1 MLVLLFCTCCVF
13 YDIISSDARNKARL
27 YTEDI
32 LMALPNWVQP
42 VAIGMAAQQ
51 SARTGQAVSLPQSP
65 VTAAQVVGL

>member
-1 MLVLLFCTCCVF
+1 VT
-13 YDIISSDARNKARL
+13 
-27 YTEDI
+27 
-32 LMALPNWVQP
+32 VQDGAAA